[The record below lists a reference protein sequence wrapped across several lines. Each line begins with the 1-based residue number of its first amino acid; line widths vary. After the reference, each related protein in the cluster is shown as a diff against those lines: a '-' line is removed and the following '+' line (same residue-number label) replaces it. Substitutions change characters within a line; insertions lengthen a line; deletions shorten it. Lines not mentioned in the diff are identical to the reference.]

1 MLTTAYVM
9 TNAARHWIQVLH
21 VDDEPDFADLT
32 RAYLEREDDR
42 FTVETA
48 TSADEG
54 LRCIDDDPPDCVV
67 SDYNMPG
74 MNGIEF
80 LRAVRERFPDLPFVL
95 FTGKGSEEVAS
106 EAISAGVT
114 DYLQKERGTD
124 QYTILANR
132 VRNAVERRDAERE
145 RDRQLE
151 AIETAQEGISI
162 LDEDGHYVYVNRR
175 FADIHGYDPGGMVG
189 EHWTLAYRD
198 ADVPKV
204 RGEVLPEVERTGYW
218 HGETVSLR
226 SDGTTV
232 PVDHT
237 LALTDRGELVCTVRD
252 VSDQKER
259 ERELQATERRY
270 QAILDDPNIL
280 VAVIGTGGRL
290 IEANRTALDYIDAA
304 EEDVVGDPFW
314 STPWWSEEARPAVR
328 ENVQQA
334 ATGEYVEYEADLE
347 RPDGTPY
354 SVEGAIRP
362 VTDGTGDVVSLVVSA
377 CDVTER
383 KDRERTLQEVNQRF
397 ELLAE
402 AVPDGL
408 FLVGADYSELYYCN
422 SAAAALYGVDMAE
435 LRDDPSAWMRHV
447 HPDDVGRLE
456 ADVERQRNDRVD
468 DIQRQQFRIQHP
480 DRGTRW
486 LEVEIYPVE
495 ADGRIERLA
504 GVATD
509 ITEQR
514 ARAKPQ

>member
-74 MNGIEF
+74 TDGIEF

-132 VRNAVERRDAERE
+132 VRNAVGRRDAERE

-204 RGEVLPEVERTGYW
+204 RGEILPAVERTGYW

-290 IEANRTALDYIDAA
+290 IEANRTALDYIDAD

-334 ATGEYVEYEADLE
+334 ATGE
-347 RPDGTPY
+347 
-354 SVEGAIRP
+354 
-362 VTDGTGDVVSLVVSA
+362 
-377 CDVTER
+377 
-383 KDRERTLQEVNQRF
+383 
-397 ELLAE
+397 
-402 AVPDGL
+402 
-408 FLVGADYSELYYCN
+408 
-422 SAAAALYGVDMAE
+422 
-435 LRDDPSAWMRHV
+435 
-447 HPDDVGRLE
+447 
-456 ADVERQRNDRVD
+456 
-468 DIQRQQFRIQHP
+468 
-480 DRGTRW
+480 
-486 LEVEIYPVE
+486 
-495 ADGRIERLA
+495 
-504 GVATD
+504 
-509 ITEQR
+509 
-514 ARAKPQ
+514 